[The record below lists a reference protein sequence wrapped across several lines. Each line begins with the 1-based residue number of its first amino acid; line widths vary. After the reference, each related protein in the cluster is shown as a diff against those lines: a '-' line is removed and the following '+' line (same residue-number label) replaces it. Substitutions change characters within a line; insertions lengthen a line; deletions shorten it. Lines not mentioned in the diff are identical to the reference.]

1 MNKIK
6 INGYFKNDDMNT
18 VVKYD
23 CYGEKNDNNIIFQND
38 DDTISITRYDDVITF
53 KRENEDI
60 IMNYEFSLDKNTI
73 NNSYKLKKENL
84 EINFEIKT
92 IQLITEDNK
101 IFVEFN
107 LIEMDGNCNY
117 QIDIDYKVV

>member
-18 VVKYD
+18 VVNYD
-23 CYGEKNDNNIIFQND
+23 CYGEKGENNITFQND
-38 DDTISITRYDDVITF
+38 NDTITITRYDEVITF
-53 KRENEDI
+53 KRENEEI

-84 EINFEIKT
+84 EVKFEIKT
-92 IQLITEDNK
+92 LQIITNNNK
-101 IFVEFN
+101 IYIEFN

-117 QIDIDYKVV
+117 QINIDYKVV